1 MNSPRTVVT
10 GIVLVGGM
18 SRRFGS
24 NKALFPINGK
34 PMARVVIDM
43 MRVAGIADIYAV
55 GDSPETAE
63 YMGLSHIADSYPGEG
78 PLGAL
83 ISAMEV
89 ISTKFVCVL
98 PCDVPRI
105 HSSRIVQLTDQLV
118 NSDEID
124 VAVLATSREHWLC
137 SSWRISTCLPVLAKS
152 FGDGERAIHEATS
165 SLQIRRVKVGEGE
178 MANINTLSEARKF
191 KYMLSEEAGD

>member
-1 MNSPRTVVT
+1 MNLERTAVA

-24 NKALFPINGK
+24 NKALFPLDER
-34 PMARVVIDM
+34 PMARVMADVM
-43 MRVAGIADIYAV
+43 QVAGIVDIYAV

-63 YMGLSHIADSYPGEG
+63 ILGLSHIADSRPGEG
-78 PLGAL
+78 PLGAV
-83 ISAMEV
+83 ITAMEV

-105 HSSRIVQLTDQLV
+105 HSSRIVQLIDVLV

-124 VAVLATSREHWLC
+124 MAVLTTSREHWLC
-137 SSWRISTCLPVLAKS
+137 SAWRVSRCLPALTES
-152 FGDGERAIHEATS
+152 FVNGERAIHRATT
-165 SLQIRRVKVGEGE
+165 SLEIRRVKVGEEE
-178 MANINTLSEARKF
+178 MVNVNTLSKARHVRHIQ
-191 KYMLSEEAGD
+191 SEEPTD